1 MEDKD
6 APLRD
11 DIRFLGRMLGD
22 TLREQE
28 GNDAFT
34 TVEHIRQLATRFHR
48 HDDFA
53 ARDQLEALLTAL
65 PNEQTTQVARAF
77 SYFSHLANIAED
89 QHHLRRGRAHAI
101 AGAAPRDGSLINA
114 IVVAQEAGVSATA
127 LANFLPKPKSPRYS
141 PRTRQ
146 KYSAKAFLIA
156 NGKLH
161 ACSMTETAIRSRLM
175 K

>member
-1 MEDKD
+1 MNNTTTRPLDMEDKD

-11 DIRFLGRMLGD
+11 DIRFLGRILGD

-127 LANFLPKPKSPRYS
+127 LANFFAQAKVSPVLTAHPTEVQRKSILDC
-141 PRTRQ
+141 Q
-146 KYSAKAFLIA
+146 WEIA
-156 NGKLH
+156 
-161 ACSMTETAIRSRLM
+161 R
-175 K
+175 